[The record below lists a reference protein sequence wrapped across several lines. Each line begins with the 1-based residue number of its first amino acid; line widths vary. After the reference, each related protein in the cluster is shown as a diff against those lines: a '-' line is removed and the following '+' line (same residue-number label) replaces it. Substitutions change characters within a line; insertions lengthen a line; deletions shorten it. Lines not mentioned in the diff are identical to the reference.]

1 MQEKWELIVLNTL
14 AEQEILRLSTDLQ
27 SKFLRI
33 TELLIKLGP
42 NNVGMPHIKH
52 IEDKLWEIRLNGK
65 VNIARSIYFLAH
77 KKKIVILH
85 TFIKK
90 TQETPRKAI
99 EIAKKRMREVIN
111 HDKI

>member
-1 MQEKWELIVLNTL
+1 MTEEWELVILNEV
-14 AEQEILRLSTDLQ
+14 AEQEILGLTADLQ
-27 SKFLRI
+27 NKFLRI

-42 NNVGMPHIKH
+42 NNVSMPHIKH
-52 IEDKLWEIRLNGK
+52 IEDRLWEIRLNGK

-90 TQETPRKAI
+90 TQKTPRKALQ
-99 EIAKKRMREVIN
+99 IARQRMKDIAY
-111 HDKI
+111 DKI